1 MINSYDKIPLYYKLA
16 ETIEDQINNGVYE
29 KGTKIPSERELCE
42 IYDVSRMTVRLAIDE
57 LVKNG
62 KLEKVQ
68 GKGTYVLSK
77 SIVQNLNKVYSYSG
91 EMDKQGQVSSTK
103 IIKRDII
110 EADDKLSTKLRVPVG
125 EKILY
130 IERLRLAENVAI
142 MIEKTWFIYNVVPFL
157 KDIDFTKKGL
167 YKTLDEDYGIKFN
180 KAIETFKAT
189 QLNAYEC
196 KLLNCPKNQYGL
208 LVKRVSY
215 SKDRIICCSSI
226 VSKGDIFEFSV
237 VLGE

>member
-1 MINSYDKIPLYYKLA
+1 MINTYDKVPLYYKLA
-16 ETIEDQINNGVYE
+16 ETIEEQINEGVYV
-29 KGTKIPSERELCE
+29 KGEKIPSERELCE
-42 IYDVSRMTVRLAIDE
+42 IYEVSRMTVRLAIDE

-91 EMDKQGQVSSTK
+91 EMDKQGKVSSTM
-103 IIKRDII
+103 II
-110 EADDKLSTKLRVPVG
+110 ERKIVEADEKLATKLRVPIG
-125 EKILY
+125 EKLLY

-142 MIEKTWFIYNVVPFL
+142 MVEKTWFVYSIVPFL
-157 KDIDFTKKGL
+157 IDIDFTEKGL
-167 YKTLDEDYGIKFN
+167 YKTLDEDYGIKIN

-189 QLNAYEC
+189 QLNANEC
-196 KLLNCPKNQYGL
+196 KLLHCPKNQYGL

-215 SKDRIICCSSI
+215 SNDRIICCSSL
-226 VSKGDIFEFSV
+226 VSKGDIFEFTV